1 MFRPHPHSH
10 EDASNDD
17 PVVTYLTSNRVADN
31 YPAWPGTA
39 DARVVDVAQKASGA
53 SIVVFATDLQRALES
68 STTVKK
74 FRLAT
79 SVFVAGNS
87 NAPCRV
93 SVFVAGNSTQTR
105 SCALPRQYLQRALS
119 IDTAVARSLPV
130 RGGDAATKS
139 ALAPRARALTT
150 RLRHCA

>member
-53 SIVVFATDLQRALES
+53 SIAVLATDLQRALES

-79 SVFVAGNS
+79 SVFVAGNP

-93 SVFVAGNSTQTR
+93 SIFVAGNSNTNKKLRLATSVFAAGIEHR
-105 SCALPRQYLQRALS
+105 YSCS
-119 IDTAVARSLPV
+119 
-130 RGGDAATKS
+130 
-139 ALAPRARALTT
+139 
-150 RLRHCA
+150 